1 MKKEQFDRQRDDKPA
16 EPYAGG
22 RDSRGPESGFK
33 APDPSE
39 KGKGRGKAPRRPE
52 ETAGN
57 PGAKERFDDERS
69 DGTSGR
75 PLQLENEETPELGRA
90 DAEPGRGDP
99 QREAR
104 QDRRPAGEPIQR

>member
-1 MKKEQFDRQRDDKPA
+1 MKKEQLDRQRDDKPV

-22 RDSRGPESGFK
+22 RDSRRPESGFK

-39 KGKGRGKAPRRPE
+39 KDKGKAPRRPK
-52 ETAGN
+52 ETAGD

-69 DGTSGR
+69 DRTSGR
-75 PLQLENEETPELGRA
+75 PLQLENEETPQPGRA